1 MTKKLQKFLCVL
13 LALGIFLTTS
23 AEALADT
30 IDELRNRVQQN
41 QAELNNI
48 SGQISGL
55 EDEQDLIDE
64 MIQDLDAELVNLYT
78 EIGVLEDQIA
88 EKEDAISVKTG
99 EIDVAQAEYE
109 AAAEV
114 EAQQY
119 EAMKLRIKYMYE
131 QGNSSYVE
139 LLLKSSSMSDML
151 NKAGY
156 IEDLYTYDRKMLA
169 EYQYVKEQV
178 AAMKVQL
185 ENDRAVLEDD
195 KRSIE
200 ADKASLASQQ
210 TYLNG
215 ILDQK
220 KAESA
225 NYAAEIAAAKQKAQ
239 SYKNQIAADNKK
251 IQQLEEEERRRLA
264 AQNGGPSYTV
274 KASAAKTVASAQA
287 VVDKSSGSDLGKKIA
302 KYACQF
308 IGNPYVMGGTSLTNG
323 ADCSGFTYRV
333 YSDFGYKIP
342 RTSYSQRSAGKEVTL
357 ATAQPGDLVCYD
369 GHVGMYI
376 GGGLIVHASTART
389 GIKVSNATYRAILSV
404 RRIL

>member
-114 EAQQY
+114 ETQQY

>member
-1 MTKKLQKFLCVL
+1 MTKRLQKILCVL
-13 LALGIFLTTS
+13 FAMTIFFASTVQVW
-23 AEALADT
+23 ADT
-30 IDELRNRVQQN
+30 IEELRNRVQQN

-48 SGQISGL
+48 TGQISGL
-55 EDEQDLIDE
+55 EDEQDLIE
-64 MIQDLDAELVNLYT
+64 EVIQDLDAELVNLYT
-78 EIGVLEDQIA
+78 EISLLEEQIA
-88 EKEDAISVKTG
+88 EKEDAIIVKVG
-99 EIDVAQAEYE
+99 EIDVAQAEFE
-109 AAAEV
+109 AAAQV
-114 EAQQY
+114 EAEQY

-131 QGNSSYVE
+131 QGNDSYVE
-139 LLLKSSSMSDML
+139 LLLTSGSMSDML
-151 NKAGY
+151 NKVEY
-156 IEDLYTYDRKMLA
+156 IEDLYAYDRKMLA

-178 AAMKVQL
+178 AEMKRQL
-185 ENDRAVLEDD
+185 EEDKASLEED
-195 KRSIE
+195 KTSLE
-200 ADKASLASQQ
+200 ADKSSLASQQ

-225 NYAAEIAAAKQKAQ
+225 NYAAEIAEAKKKAQ
-239 SYKNQIAADNKK
+239 TYKNQIAADNKK
-251 IQQLEEEERRRLA
+251 IQQLEEEERRKLA
-264 AQNGGPSYTV
+264 TKNGSSYQV

-302 KYACQF
+302 RYACQF

-342 RTSYSQRSAGKEVTL
+342 RTSYSQRSAGKEVSL
-357 ATAQPGDLVCYD
+357 ASAQPGDLVCYD

-389 GIKVSNATYRAILSV
+389 GIKVSNATYRTILSV
-404 RRIL
+404 RRII